1 MSIRFASPFR
11 GNCPARILVRTLA
24 RFRGLLHVP
33 RVTAAHE
40 EKVRAR
46 IAEAALRAF
55 TTQGFHQATIQDVV
69 HESGLS
75 VGAIYSYFGSKDELL
90 LAACELSVSQE
101 LQALAAQL
109 GTAATVRE
117 KLEIAV
123 RFWFDYLDREW
134 DGARFMAQAWAEAF
148 SQEGIRQ
155 MLVRRRER
163 LVGVGSLLLQ
173 KAIARRELRD
183 DLEVD
188 DVARGFTALLDG
200 LVLQRLEEG
209 DSFRRPSAERR
220 ALAFVDILYDGRGAD
235 GPRSSAPVEPGQF
248 VDGDDGTTRS
258 ATTPKWSLAQT

>member
-1 MSIRFASPFR
+1 M
-11 GNCPARILVRTLA
+11 
-24 RFRGLLHVP
+24 P

-40 EKVRAR
+40 EHVRAR

-55 TTQGFHQATIQDVV
+55 TSQGFHQATIQDVV
-69 HESGLS
+69 RESGLS

-101 LQALAAQL
+101 LQALAAQM
-109 GTAATVRE
+109 GSATSVRQ

-123 RFWFDYLDREW
+123 RFWFDYLEREW

-173 KAIARRELRD
+173 EAIARGELRD

-188 DVARGFTALLDG
+188 SVARGFGALLDG

-209 DSFRRPSAERR
+209 EAFRRPAAERR
-220 ALAFVDILYDGRGAD
+220 ALAFIDILYDGRRGD
-235 GPRSSAPVEPGQF
+235 RSRSSARGTVAANPGGDVEIR
-248 VDGDDGTTRS
+248 DDTEMIARPDTADRLVEDQ
-258 ATTPKWSLAQT
+258 LAG